1 MGEKRFTELKG
12 NVQKLNNSVKINDYG
27 KCLDDFNDLTKNI
40 DKAKKALDAVDNQ
53 LPTFVLSS
61 MHKLD
66 SAVVKA
72 WPDRKKLNRAQGQA
86 LTKMKQ
92 RIKKYFEEPNKDI
105 FKAQL
110 EKYQE
115 NPVSSE
121 KQETSESSESE
132 DEPIATTARDILQN
146 TKKKVTTKSRF
157 EGMRRLSDS
166 EDSDSESESE
176 SSSES
181 GSSDSE
187 SSTEETSS
195 DSDSKSESDSDSES
209 DSIDWMKSD
218 EDSSSDDQEGRGDS
232 EFRLTDWKKFLKTDY
247 KEKDTEKIR
256 ENKQKEKEAR
266 RLEA

>member
-1 MGEKRFTELKG
+1 MSKFYAGSSGSESDSDVSIQETQNKAQTAQQFYDSSSDDDNVKRKVVSEKEKRFGELKG

-61 MHKLD
+61 LHKLD
-66 SAVVKA
+66 TAVVKA

-121 KQETSESSESE
+121 KQETSESSESD

-157 EGMRRLSDS
+157 EGMRRLF
-166 EDSDSESESE
+166 ES
-176 SSSES
+176 
-181 GSSDSE
+181 
-187 SSTEETSS
+187 
-195 DSDSKSESDSDSES
+195 
-209 DSIDWMKSD
+209 
-218 EDSSSDDQEGRGDS
+218 
-232 EFRLTDWKKFLKTDY
+232 
-247 KEKDTEKIR
+247 
-256 ENKQKEKEAR
+256 
-266 RLEA
+266 

>member
-1 MGEKRFTELKG
+1 
-12 NVQKLNNSVKINDYG
+12 
-27 KCLDDFNDLTKNI
+27 LTKNI

-61 MHKLD
+61 LHKLD
-66 SAVVKA
+66 TAVVKA

-121 KQETSESSESE
+121 KQETSESSESD

-157 EGMRRLSDS
+157 EGMRRLSES

-176 SSSES
+176 SSSDSES
-181 GSSDSE
+181 SDSDSSDSQSSTEESSSDSE
-187 SSTEETSS
+187 SKSE
-195 DSDSKSESDSDSES
+195 SESDSDS

-218 EDSSSDDQEGRGDS
+218 DDSSSDDQVGRGDS

-256 ENKQKEKEAR
+256 E
-266 RLEA
+266 